1 MSSSLTKMTNEV
13 GNIGPKLNMNI
24 AIVLI
29 KGRLKKELF
38 TGVQLFT
45 QLEMNR
51 EDHVTTR
58 PDEI

>member
-1 MSSSLTKMTNEV
+1 MTNENWKYNATLV
-13 GNIGPKLNMNI
+13 KTNMNI
-24 AIVLI
+24 EVILFF
-29 KGRLKKELF
+29 KKELF